1 MATYGHRGPPSLQ
14 TMMNRCAAGG
24 SCTGS
29 PGWRRRRRWTT
40 SSATTWSA
48 GGWNPAPGLD
58 QRRAWHSA
66 MTGSLDTW
74 GPSRRC
80 RGPVRLPADVTS
92 RRRAICPRTKIRLD
106 ARADL
111 RRPGSWSSATVPVAG
126 WGAREGVGAH
136 KSPRECVL
144 GGLPPSRRPWA
155 GPGVVT
161 TLRGHGAGVGPAS
174 SSSGGLSG
182 SAGAACGRN
191 AAAVREKRCPL
202 GATSAMAS
210 KNSGGRDRV

>member
-1 MATYGHRGPPSLQ
+1 MATYGHGRPPSLRPR
-14 TMMNRCAAGG
+14 MNRCAAGG

-136 KSPRECVL
+136 KSPRRVCPGRVAAVTPTMGWTRSGDHAAWPWSWRWSRVVQL
-144 GGLPPSRRPWA
+144 RRPIRF
-155 GPGVVT
+155 GGSG
-161 TLRGHGAGVGPAS
+161 LRPQR
-174 SSSGGLSG
+174 
-182 SAGAACGRN
+182 GR
-191 AAAVREKRCPL
+191 
-202 GATSAMAS
+202 GT
-210 KNSGGRDRV
+210 